1 MTGRKSLNL
10 LRDESGSMAIEF
22 ALLVPALVAML
33 LGVFQIGMTMHSY
46 NAMRSA
52 AADIARYTVVQ
63 YQNGSF
69 RDTNDLTTTAR
80 SIATAAPYSLDTSR
94 LSKAQVTRSQVQRV
108 AGTTEMEVALVY
120 RSPSVMNLIGVSDIT
135 LTFSQPVFLVE

>member
-1 MTGRKSLNL
+1 MTGCNPLNL

>member
-1 MTGRKSLNL
+1 MTGCNPLNL

-108 AGTTEMEVALVY
+108 AGTTEMQVSLVY

>member
-108 AGTTEMEVALVY
+108 AGTTEMQVSLVY